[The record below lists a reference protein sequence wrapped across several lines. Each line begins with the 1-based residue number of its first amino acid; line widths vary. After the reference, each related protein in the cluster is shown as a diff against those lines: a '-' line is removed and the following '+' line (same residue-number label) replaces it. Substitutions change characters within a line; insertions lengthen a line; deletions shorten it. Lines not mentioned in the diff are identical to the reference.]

1 MDDLILNFA
10 EIVVGYSL
18 AAAIKANDKTYK
30 RFMYIITWEQRAK
43 VMLSSLD
50 DEKY

>member
-1 MDDLILNFA
+1 VDDLILNFA

-30 RFMYIITWEQRAK
+30 GE
-43 VMLSSLD
+43 
-50 DEKY
+50 